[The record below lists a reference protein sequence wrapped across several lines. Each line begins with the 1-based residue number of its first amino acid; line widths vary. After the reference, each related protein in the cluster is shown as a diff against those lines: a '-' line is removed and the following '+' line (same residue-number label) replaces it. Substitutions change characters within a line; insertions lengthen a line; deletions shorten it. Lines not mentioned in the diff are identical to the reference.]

1 MKKILISLML
11 LSVPFAINTYIVDV
25 ANAAEE
31 EYAKWGKV
39 AMQKTQEKYPAAK
52 IKDYKHIG
60 RVHGTNTTV
69 EKFKLWLKENNK
81 EFGILINIE
90 FDKKTERIVE
100 ITFREVPN

>member
-1 MKKILISLML
+1 MKKLLICLML
-11 LSVPFAINTYIVDV
+11 LAVPFAFSVYTSDV
-25 ANAAEE
+25 ANAAED
-31 EYAKWGKV
+31 YAKWGKV

-81 EFGILINIE
+81 EFGVLINIE

-100 ITFREVPN
+100 ITFREVPR